1 MKIVFVSNYYNHHQS
16 YIAHEFNN
24 LTHHNFW
31 FIETIP
37 MEQERKN
44 LGWGNENK
52 PNYVLQSYISSS
64 KMAQCQKMIN
74 DADAVIWG
82 SCPFKMIK
90 YRLKKKK
97 LTFLYSERL
106 FKDNNFVLN
115 ILRTIKYNIL
125 LRPYTT
131 NHYLLCASAYT
142 KKDYN
147 RIGLF
152 KDKAFQWGYFPET
165 KTYGDVEDLILT
177 KEKNVILWVARFIEL
192 KHPEIAIM
200 LAKHLK
206 ENGYHFKLDMIG
218 TGPLL
223 EDIKHQI
230 VINKLTEHVHILG
243 VMSPQEVRHRMEKSD
258 IFIFTSDRHEGWG
271 AVLNEAMNSAC
282 SVIANKQIG
291 SVPFLISDQ
300 MNGFVYDDKN
310 IDGLF
315 FQVECLLKEPQ
326 AFYDVKKNAYF
337 TIHSKWN
344 SSMAATNF
352 IAIASGFLSNAPVL
366 ISGNQPCAK
375 L

>member
-142 KKDYN
+142 KK
-147 RIGLF
+147 IIIESVF
-152 KDKAFQWGYFPET
+152 SKIK
-165 KTYGDVEDLILT
+165 
-177 KEKNVILWVARFIEL
+177 RFNG
-192 KHPEIAIM
+192 AISQKQKRM
-200 LAKHLK
+200 
-206 ENGYHFKLDMIG
+206 
-218 TGPLL
+218 
-223 EDIKHQI
+223 
-230 VINKLTEHVHILG
+230 
-243 VMSPQEVRHRMEKSD
+243 VM
-258 IFIFTSDRHEGWG
+258 
-271 AVLNEAMNSAC
+271 
-282 SVIANKQIG
+282 
-291 SVPFLISDQ
+291 
-300 MNGFVYDDKN
+300 
-310 IDGLF
+310 
-315 FQVECLLKEPQ
+315 
-326 AFYDVKKNAYF
+326 
-337 TIHSKWN
+337 
-344 SSMAATNF
+344 
-352 IAIASGFLSNAPVL
+352 
-366 ISGNQPCAK
+366 
-375 L
+375 

>member
-1 MKIVFVSNYYNHHQS
+1 M
-16 YIAHEFNN
+16 
-24 LTHHNFW
+24 
-31 FIETIP
+31 
-37 MEQERKN
+37 
-44 LGWGNENK
+44 
-52 PNYVLQSYISSS
+52 
-64 KMAQCQKMIN
+64 
-74 DADAVIWG
+74 
-82 SCPFKMIK
+82 
-90 YRLKKKK
+90 
-97 LTFLYSERL
+97 
-106 FKDNNFVLN
+106 
-115 ILRTIKYNIL
+115 
-125 LRPYTT
+125 
-131 NHYLLCASAYT
+131 
-142 KKDYN
+142 
-147 RIGLF
+147 
-152 KDKAFQWGYFPET
+152 
-165 KTYGDVEDLILT
+165 
-177 KEKNVILWVARFIEL
+177 

-206 ENGYHFKLDMIG
+206 ENGYHFKLDMTG

-344 SSMAATNF
+344 SSMTATNF